1 VSTRERATLVLGIV
15 GALLLVLYPLAYRIT
30 SEQASPAAAR
40 PAQPGPSA
48 TASLVAPPPT
58 PTPRDTRPYEPD
70 AATNASWH
78 ADATDH
84 RGRNESRFEYDCLAN
99 GSLNPVWGTSFYTD
113 DSSVCTA
120 AVHAG
125 LITLAEGGTVAIKI
139 LPGLDAYVGSTRNGV
154 HSSSFEKWDGS
165 FMFVES

>member
-1 VSTRERATLVLGIV
+1 MLVLGFV

-30 SEQASPAAAR
+30 TEHQATTAATVATPR
-40 PAQPGPSA
+40 PIA
-48 TASLVAPPPT
+48 TASGLTPLPT
-58 PTPRDTRPYEPD
+58 PASTDKPSFGSDQ
-70 AATNASWH
+70 ATEASWH

-84 RGRNESRFEYDCLAN
+84 RGRNESTYEYQCLAS

-125 LITLAEGGTVAIKI
+125 LITVAEGGTVAIKI

-154 HSSSFEKWDGS
+154 HSSSFDKWDGS